1 MILARMLEVLAKL
14 LIVQNR
20 DQQIRKLQ
28 RELKSLPQEEERARF
43 QLGGDQNGVESAKKD
58 VQENEVAIKNLE
70 LDIQTRKDTI
80 AKLEQQRYTTKKNE
94 EFAALGVEI
103 ERYQEEVRKLED
115 REILL
120 MEKGETLGARLAKAQ
135 AKLDATAAL
144 VNEELAQIAE
154 KKSNC
159 ESRIAELDAERAKL
173 VDGVDDSTLGV
184 YDRLMKSKGDA
195 AVVPLEHGVCG
206 GCHMKVIT
214 TTLHKVKAEKEIAQC
229 EQCGRML
236 YLEE

>member
-1 MILARMLEVLAKL
+1 MRPSP
-14 LIVQNR
+14 N
-20 DQQIRKLQ
+20 
-28 RELKSLPQEEERARF
+28 S
-43 QLGGDQNGVESAKKD
+43 NSSATP
-58 VQENEVAIKNLE
+58 L
-70 LDIQTRKDTI
+70 
-80 AKLEQQRYTTKKNE
+80 KNE

-135 AKLDATAAL
+135 AKLDSTAAL

-195 AVVPLEHGVCG
+195 AVVLLEHGVCG